1 MSENSKM
8 QTIGVLTSG
17 GDAQGMNACIR
28 AVTRY
33 ALNNGIKVKGILR
46 GYSGL
51 LEDDIIDLDAV
62 SVGNIIHRGG
72 TILYTARCL
81 EFIDPDPKKAEA
93 AIAHAAD
100 NAKKAGIQG
109 LVVIGGD
116 GSWKGAQKLSKHGLN
131 VIGIPGTIDRDV
143 ACSDYTIGFDSA
155 VSIALEAIIRLR
167 DTSSSHERC
176 SVIEVMG
183 RKCGEIALWAG
194 LTGGADAILIPER
207 PETANFENILKVI
220 QANRARG
227 KKDNIIVVAEGVG
240 GTVELAKRIQEETG
254 IESRATI
261 LGHVQRG
268 GIPTATDI
276 MHASRMGVYAVKKLM
291 QGANNRVVA
300 FKDGKYCD
308 FDIDEALAMERKP
321 SIEIEEEN
329 EMISTY

>member
-1 MSENSKM
+1 MAENSKM

-33 ALNNGIKVKGILR
+33 ALNNDIKVKGILK

-51 LEDDIIDLDAV
+51 LGDEIVDLDAV

-93 AIAHAAD
+93 AIAHAAE

-116 GSWKGAQKLSKHGLN
+116 GSWKGAQKLSKHGIN

-220 QANRARG
+220 QDNRARG

-276 MHASRMGVYAVKKLM
+276 MHASRMGVYAVKLLM

-300 FKDGKYCD
+300 FKDGHYCD
-308 FDIDEALAMERKP
+308 FDVDEALAMQRKP